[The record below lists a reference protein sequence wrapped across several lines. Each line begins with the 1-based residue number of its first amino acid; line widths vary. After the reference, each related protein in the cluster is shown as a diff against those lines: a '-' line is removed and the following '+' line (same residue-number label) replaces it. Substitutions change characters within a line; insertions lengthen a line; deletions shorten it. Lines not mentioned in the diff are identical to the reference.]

1 MVDLLRKEVAKE
13 VQIKKQMAVNNIVVA
28 DENGTKEVA
37 KKVKER
43 KLSVPKI
50 KTSNLL
56 NFSGELL
63 QT

>member
-37 KKVKER
+37 KSTE
-43 KLSVPKI
+43 
-50 KTSNLL
+50 N
-56 NFSGELL
+56 
-63 QT
+63 